1 MALEPRAARDF
12 ELRSMSKEGMFEKK
26 LKWLETDRPTN
37 GRKIKIKLHILFMI
51 INIMKL
57 TFTSFCPNYTSDMV
71 LFFNHQRHR
80 EHAVLSLYIIISY
93 LEKFEK
99 RRQPKITRR
108 KE

>member
-1 MALEPRAARDF
+1 MVTVQKLVDFYSLVQKTISRFVAGRSRFVALEPRAARDF

-71 LFFNHQRHR
+71 SFFNH
-80 EHAVLSLYIIISY
+80 
-93 LEKFEK
+93 
-99 RRQPKITRR
+99 RRLP
-108 KE
+108 